1 MVLVLLWFT
10 LTAFLG
16 LFQYRAWPQPC
27 HAGSIHGM
35 LLLSYLAV
43 VLEAH
48 AGLPYDFED
57 TLK

>member
-1 MVLVLLWFT
+1 MVLVLLQFT

-16 LFQYRAWPQPC
+16 LSQYGAWTQPC
-27 HAGSIHGM
+27 HAGSVHGM
-35 LLLSYLAV
+35 LLLSYLAK